1 MGLMLFFFNHRI
13 LLKMHLR
20 PSSRFSNIELTFT
33 IQSEASMAKIK
44 PDKSYIC
51 FFTAIVKRISQ
62 SLFTPI
68 WRSYYKLKLIYNEM
82 LVIKIIIS
90 VSNNENDLKNPLNFF
105 PCLISIFF
113 YFFPFLSILPI
124 AWCFIS

>member
-1 MGLMLFFFNHRI
+1 
-13 LLKMHLR
+13 MHLR

-51 FFTAIVKRISQ
+51 FFTATVKRISQ

-82 LVIKIIIS
+82 LVIKMIIS
-90 VSNNENDLKNPLNFF
+90 VS
-105 PCLISIFF
+105 IMRTI
-113 YFFPFLSILPI
+113 
-124 AWCFIS
+124 